1 MKAITKEQAAE
12 LNATDLAFQYSV
24 QNRDIENM
32 QIVLRAH
39 GFKHSRDHAEIAIVL
54 PEFV

>member
-1 MKAITKEQAAE
+1 MTAITKAQAAE

-39 GFKHSRDHAEIAIVL
+39 GFKHSQEYAEIAIWL
-54 PEFV
+54 ADQA

>member
-1 MKAITKEQAAE
+1 MNAITKAQAVE

-24 QNRDIENM
+24 QNRDTENM

-39 GFKHSRDHAEIAIVL
+39 GFKHSQDYAEIAIWL
-54 PEFV
+54 ADQA

>member
-39 GFKHSRDHAEIAIVL
+39 GFKYSRDHAEIAIWL